1 MIQTMKTCAFCG
13 RRGGNTE
20 HIIAQWLIERMAAT
34 DYRVVVAHRKED
46 SLQSRPAHGLKSY
59 TTKAVCDKCN
69 FGWMS
74 KLEAWFQ
81 RLMGPLVEPIWPR
94 LANEV
99 LREALTERE
108 SLAKWALKTVIMMDT
123 NTMME
128 NIVDE
133 RTASDLWEGRI
144 SDGVTVEAA
153 HVHEPGVGGMLSR
166 GFWVRNGGQPP
177 QWQEHVDKKAF
188 KAVIQLNHLAIR
200 VFRAPG
206 AHPSWYGPNRRLP
219 LRCYPEAQNPHD
231 GDFHFHD
238 LWEFDRVLELETWL
252 GA

>member
-1 MIQTMKTCAFCG
+1 MKTCAFCG
-13 RRGGNTE
+13 RPGGNTE

-34 DYRVVVAHRKED
+34 EYPVVVALRKED

-69 FGWMS
+69 VGWMS
-74 KLEAWFQ
+74 GLEAWFQ
-81 RLMGPLVEPIWPR
+81 QFMGPLVEAAWPK
-94 LANEV
+94 LAEEI
-99 LREALTERE
+99 LRQALTERE
-108 SLAKWALKTVIMMDT
+108 SLAKWALKTAIMMDT
-123 NTMME
+123 NAMME

-133 RTASDLWEGRI
+133 KTGNDLYEGRI
-144 SDGVTVEAA
+144 PDGIVVEAG
-153 HVHEPGVGGMLSR
+153 HIHENGVGGILSR

-200 VFRAPG
+200 IFRAPS
-206 AHPSWYGPNRRLP
+206 ARPSWYGPNGSLP
-219 LRCYPEAQNPHD
+219 LRCYPEAQNPYD
-231 GDFHFHD
+231 GDFRFHD
-238 LWEFDRVLELETWL
+238 LLEFDRVLELETWL